1 MPKIKNLNPLPMA
14 DIGGSD
20 LFIPFRMPSGEIGYL
35 LGDTFS
41 GTEPRVGG
49 PNWRSPMLLRSS
61 THDMSV
67 PIEFG
72 SAARG
77 ARQLWD
83 YVHDNPEYSTILPC
97 DALTIGGR
105 IYLWVMVTQGLANER
120 WCEIRYS
127 DDNGESWTDTA
138 VRWSTSAYGGKRT
151 MISWER
157 GGDGFVYVISTGGL
171 ARNKNM
177 LLWRVRESHTAL
189 TDPAAWQGWGWNGWD
204 WGWGRDPGSDPRF
217 GILADGTKLGEI
229 GLRRVQGNWV
239 MSGFDAGAYGAFVK
253 VAARITDN
261 WRTAPTYRPVKG
273 SFWAPGGPDIV
284 PRLYGCYVHPDS
296 RFDGAFCLIVSEWA
310 ESGMPYRGM
319 QFRIYGVRSVA
330 PITAARVISRP
341 RGGSSRATDWPP
353 GT

>member
-1 MPKIKNLNPLPMA
+1 MPYELIWSAMHENRQDSAMPKIKNLNPLPMA

-49 PNWRSPMLLRSS
+49 PNWRSPMLLRSD
-61 THDMSV
+61 THDMAG
-67 PIEFG
+67 PIVFR
-72 SAARG
+72 SAARD

-83 YVHDNPEYSTILPC
+83 YVHNNPEYSTILPC
-97 DALTIGGR
+97 DAITIGGR

-127 DDNGESWTDTA
+127 DDNGESWINTA

-157 GGDGFVYVISTGGL
+157 GGDGYVYVISTGGL

-177 LLWRVRESHTAL
+177 LLWRVRENHAAL
-189 TDPAAWQGWGWNGWD
+189 TDPAAWQGWGWNGYD

-217 GILADGTKLGEI
+217 GILADNTRLGEI
-229 GLRRVQGNWV
+229 GLRRIQGNWV

-261 WRTAPTYRPVKG
+261 WRAALTYRPVKG

-284 PRLYGCYVHPDS
+284 PRLYGCYAHPDS

-319 QFRIYGVRSVA
+319 QFRIYGVRSAA
-330 PITAARVISRP
+330 PI
-341 RGGSSRATDWPP
+341 G
-353 GT
+353 